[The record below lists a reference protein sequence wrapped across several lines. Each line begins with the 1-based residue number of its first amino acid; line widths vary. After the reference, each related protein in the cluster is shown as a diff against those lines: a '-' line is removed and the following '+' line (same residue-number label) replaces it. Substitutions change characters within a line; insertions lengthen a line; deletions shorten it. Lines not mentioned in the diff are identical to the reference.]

1 MTLTAAAVTRA
12 IWSLGSSSA
21 TSAGAGKAA
30 ARGGAA
36 SVPVGIVSTYSTSGA
51 ELCTMHYA
59 FHMFV
64 PV

>member
-1 MTLTAAAVTRA
+1 MVTLTAAAVTRA

-21 TSAGAGKAA
+21 TAAGAGKAA

-36 SVPVGIVSTYSTSGA
+36 SGPVGIVSTSGA